1 MKIRDRLSLQ
11 FTLIFAVLL
20 LLVLATIYLLTSKY
34 RAADFYTR
42 LQDRAVTAAQLF
54 LAEDNLSE
62 AKFKAVQQKYPQSL
76 PAEFIRIYNDRNE
89 PVFLKDPG
97 RQWTSSVIE
106 QVRSQGS
113 LNYSEGKVRT
123 AGIYYKDN
131 SGNFVVL
138 ASAIDVYGDAS
149 MRQLFWSMFSV
160 LIISIV
166 VMYFLGSLFAR
177 IALFPITK
185 VINEVKIIRS
195 SSLNKRLAV
204 KTGGKDE
211 IVELTITFNNLL
223 EHLEQSFDAQRSF
236 VSNASHELRTP
247 LTSIV
252 GNIEVT
258 LGIERE
264 KEEYKKVLGELL
276 VETEK
281 LTNLV
286 NDLFDLSH
294 SNIDVNDFHDLR
306 LDELLWQVK
315 DEWSHLIPGSRIELR
330 YPQLPEDPKR
340 YTIPGNSHLLF
351 VALGNILKNAVKF
364 SGMELVTCTMTVEND
379 RVVISIEDRGIG
391 IRPDDIPH
399 IFEPFYRGTN
409 AKTYEGLGIGLS
421 LTDKILRL
429 HGATVQVR
437 SEWNKGTTFAIVFP
451 V

>member
-20 LLVLATIYLLTSKY
+20 LVVLATIYLLTYKY
-34 RAADFYTR
+34 RASDFYDR
-42 LQDRAVTAAQLF
+42 LRDRALITAQLF

-62 AKFKAVQQKYPQSL
+62 AKFRAVQQKYPQSL
-76 PAEFIRIYNDRNE
+76 PGEVVRIYNDRNQA
-89 PVFLKDPG
+89 VFLKDTTQ
-97 RQWTSSVIE
+97 QWAPSVIAR
-106 QVRSQGS
+106 VRDQGE
-113 LNYSEGKVRT
+113 LMYSEGPART
-123 AGIYYKDN
+123 VGLYYKDN

-138 ASAIDVYGDAS
+138 ASAVDTYGDAG
-149 MRQLFWSMFSV
+149 MRQLLWSMLSV
-160 LIISIV
+160 LILSIV

-177 IALFPITK
+177 IALFPISK
-185 VINEVKIIRS
+185 VINDVKIIRS
-195 SSLNKRLAV
+195 SSLDKRLAV
-204 KTGGKDE
+204 KEGKDE
-211 IVELTITFNNLL
+211 INELATTFNNLL

-252 GNIEVT
+252 GSIEVT
-258 LGIERE
+258 LGVERE
-264 KEEYKKVLGELL
+264 REEYKRVLADVLAEA
-276 VETEK
+276 EN

-286 NDLFDLSH
+286 NDLFDLSN

-315 DEWSHLIPGSRIELR
+315 DEWSHLIPGSRIGLH
-330 YPQLPEDPKR
+330 YNLPDDPAR

-364 SGMELVTCTMTVEND
+364 SGNDPVTCAMTVQD
-379 RVVISIEDRGIG
+379 DKVIISIEDKGIG
-391 IRPDDIPH
+391 IKPEDIPH

-409 AKTYEGLGIGLS
+409 AQTYDGLGIGLS
-421 LTDKILRL
+421 LAEKILRL
-429 HGATVQVR
+429 HGAVIQVA
-437 SEWNKGTTFAIVFP
+437 SEPGKGTTFSIVFP

>member
-20 LLVLATIYLLTSKY
+20 LLVLAAIYLLTAKY

-42 LQDRAVTAAQLF
+42 LEDRAFITGQLF

-62 AKFKAVQQKYPQSL
+62 EKFRAVQQKYPQSL
-76 PAEFIRIYNDRNE
+76 PGEFVRIYNDQNQA
-89 PVFLKDPG
+89 VFLKDPT
-97 RQWTSSVIE
+97 QTWPPSVIE
-106 QVRSQGS
+106 KVRSQGTFH
-113 LNYSEGKVRT
+113 YSQGAVRT

-166 VMYFLGSLFAR
+166 IMYFLGSLFAR

-195 SSLNKRLAV
+195 SSLNKRLAI
-204 KTGGKDE
+204 KEGGKDE
-211 IVELTITFNNLL
+211 IDELAITFNNLL

-236 VSNASHELRTP
+236 VANASHELRTP

-258 LGIERE
+258 LGVERE
-264 KEEYKKVLGELL
+264 KEEYKEVLTEVL

-281 LTNLV
+281 LTDLV

-315 DEWSHLIPGSRIELR
+315 DEWSHLIPGSRIELH
-330 YPQLPEDPKR
+330 YHHLPDDPRR

-364 SGMELVTCTMTVEND
+364 SDMKPVTCTMTVQD
-379 RVVISIEDRGIG
+379 DKVIIAIEDRGIG
-391 IRPDDIPH
+391 IKPEDVPH

-409 AKTYEGLGIGLS
+409 AQNIDGLGIGLS

-429 HGATVQVR
+429 HGATVHVR
-437 SEWNKGTTFAIVFP
+437 SEWNEGTTFFIIFP

>member
-20 LLVLATIYLLTSKY
+20 LLVLATIYLLTSKF
-34 RAADFYTR
+34 RASDFSDR
-42 LQDRAVTAAQLF
+42 LKDRAVVTAELF

-62 AKFKAVQQKYPQSL
+62 EKFRAVQLKYPQSL
-76 PAEFIRIYNDRNE
+76 PGEFVRIYNDQNQ
-89 PVFLKDPG
+89 PVFLKDPSH
-97 RQWTSSVIE
+97 QWPVSVIE
-106 QVRSQGS
+106 EVRSLGEVYY
-113 LNYSEGKVRT
+113 NNGPVRT
-123 AGIYYKDN
+123 VGIYYKDN

-138 ASAIDVYGDAS
+138 ASAIDTYGDAA
-149 MRQLFWSMFSV
+149 MRQLLWSMLSV

-166 VMYFLGSLFAR
+166 IMYFLGSLFAR

-195 SSLNKRLAV
+195 SSLNKRLPV
-204 KTGGKDE
+204 KEGKDE
-211 IVELTITFNNLL
+211 INELTITFNNLL

-236 VSNASHELRTP
+236 VANASHELRTP

-258 LGIERE
+258 LGVERD
-264 KEEYKKVLGELL
+264 KAEYKKVLAEVL
-276 VETEK
+276 VESEK
-281 LTNLV
+281 LTDLV
-286 NDLFDLSH
+286 NNLFDLSH

-315 DEWSHLIPGSRIELR
+315 DEWSHLIPGSRIEL
-330 YPQLPEDPKR
+330 YYQLPDDPRR

-351 VALGNILKNAVKF
+351 IALGNILKNAVKF
-364 SGMELVTCTMTVEND
+364 SGMDLVTCTM
-379 RVVISIEDRGIG
+379 VVQDDKAIISIKDKGIG
-391 IRPDDIPH
+391 IKPEDIPH

-409 AKTYEGLGIGLS
+409 AKTFEGLGIGLS

-437 SEWNKGTTFAIVFP
+437 SEAGRGTTFYIVFP